1 MRLTRT
7 LISNLTTL
15 VIAMVLAIVIWASA
29 VRASDPVETLT
40 FEIPVEVVGRGA
52 DSEVINRPPES
63 VLITIE
69 GPSSALAQALPSTF
83 QGVIDLNDVPYGE
96 NEVPIEVQGQT
107 DQVEVVS
114 IFPET
119 AQIRLDQIV
128 SRSIP
133 IALQVRGEVPRGH
146 RLGTTRIE
154 PETVQVTGSADR
166 VDALAEGRVIVFVD
180 DAREDVIETRRPTF
194 YDFEGNVASTA
205 GLTISPQEVETI
217 VPVVE
222 LAGYAE
228 KPISALWIGEPA
240 SGHRLLDVRVE
251 PDSIQVTGSPDQ
263 LDTLF
268 VQTEPIDI
276 TGLTESLTQQV
287 ALDLPEGVTPVDLQ
301 PVFVTVEVVPIRT
314 SAVVQ
319 RSVEVRALEDG
330 LEAIVEPP
338 EVRVFMFG
346 PLPVLESL
354 ADDDVRVTVDVL
366 GLLTGTHVLEPLVT
380 VSASEIEARSTQPA
394 QVTVVITGVITP
406 SETITSTARL
416 LIDPPAQGQAMP
428 GADASGD
435 DWPYSAQEMMADIP
449 WLPSSRARGLRETA
463 T

>member
-15 VIAMVLAIVIWASA
+15 VIAVILAIAVWATA

-40 FEIPVEVVGRGA
+40 FEIPVEVVGKPA
-52 DSEVINRPPES
+52 DAEVINRPPES
-63 VLITIE
+63 ALITIE
-69 GPSSALAQALPSTF
+69 GPSSALAQALPATF
-83 QGVIDLNDVPYGE
+83 QGIIDLNDIPYGE
-96 NEVPIEVQGQT
+96 IEVPIEVQGDT
-107 DQVEVVS
+107 DQVTIVS

-119 AQIRLDQIV
+119 AQVRLDQIV
-128 SRSIP
+128 SRNIP
-133 IALQVRGEVPRGH
+133 VALQVRGEVPRGH
-146 RLGTTRIE
+146 RLGTTRLE
-154 PETVQVTGSADR
+154 PDAVQVTGSADR
-166 VDALAEGRVIVFVD
+166 VEALAEGRVIVFVD
-180 DAREDVIETRRPTF
+180 DAREDIIEMRRPTF

-205 GLTISPQEVETI
+205 GLTVSPQEVETI
-217 VPVVE
+217 VPVDE
-222 LAGYAE
+222 MAGFAE
-228 KPISALWIGEPA
+228 KPISALWVGEPA
-240 SGHRLLDVRVE
+240 PGHRLLDVRVE

-276 TGLTESLTQQV
+276 SGLTETLTQQV

-319 RSVEVRALEDG
+319 RTVEVRALEEG
-330 LEAIVEPP
+330 LSATVEPP

-354 ADDDVRVTVDVL
+354 AEDDVRVTVDVL
-366 GLLTGTHVLEPLVT
+366 GLITGTHVLEPLVT
-380 VSASEIEARSTQPA
+380 VSANEVEVRSTQPA
-394 QVTVVITGVITP
+394 QVTVVITGVITQ
-406 SETITSTARL
+406 SETLTPSTISLIEPLVQGQTTSAAGRSGHEGSHLALEMVADMPWVPFRTARGRKE
-416 LIDPPAQGQAMP
+416 A
-428 GADASGD
+428 
-435 DWPYSAQEMMADIP
+435 
-449 WLPSSRARGLRETA
+449 A